1 LRVHRKKGTV
11 ELLKLEEALALMVE
25 HHREMGHDPTIM
37 KAIVR
42 QAILKEFGYD
52 ALAHVD
58 TELGKMSD
66 EAMADAALGRPG
78 TFGASHLCSNVLGT
92 ALRSLR
98 VQNTSPSI
106 VIPVVNNQAV

>member
-1 LRVHRKKGTV
+1 V

-25 HHREMGHDPTIM
+25 HHREMGHDPIIM

-78 TFGASHLCSNVLGT
+78 TFGTSHLCGNVLST
-92 ALRSLR
+92 ALRSLK
-98 VQNTSPSI
+98 VQNTSPGI